1 MHMLDSL
8 LHKYLRIPYRLHVY
22 VDRKA
27 KKTKA
32 TVVLLH
38 GMGNSGAAW
47 DAVVEKL
54 PADIRVISI
63 DLLGFGQSPSPRWL
77 KYSTDIQAKAVMST
91 LLRLGFKRQLIIVG
105 HSMGSLVAVELA
117 KRYPLW
123 VKALILCSPPLYNE
137 AQKKTILPDQNMVLK
152 NFYRMMQKYPKN
164 LVDIAPLATKLK
176 IVGKAFNVTAEN
188 VDIYMGALEASIVSQ
203 TGYKDVQRIQK
214 PVQLLHGAFDP
225 VVIKKNLDTIVA
237 MNPRVTLQVVVAGH
251 ELLGAYIP
259 AVVKAVSRFADTP
272 KRP

>member
-1 MHMLDSL
+1 MRILDSL
-8 LHKYLRIPYRLHVY
+8 LHKYLRVPYRLHVY

-47 DAVVEKL
+47 DEVVKKL
-54 PADIRVISI
+54 PDDIRVISI
-63 DLLGFGQSPSPRWL
+63 DLLGFGASPSPRWL
-77 KYSTDIQAKAVMST
+77 KYSTVIQAKAVMST

-117 KRYPLW
+117 KRYPMW
-123 VKALILCSPPLYNE
+123 VKSLILCSPPLYNE
-137 AQKKTILPDQNMVLK
+137 TQKKTILPDQNTVLK

-203 TGYKDVQRIQK
+203 TGFKDVKRIQK

-225 VVIKKNLDTIVA
+225 VVIKKNLDLIVA
-237 MNPRVTLQVVVAGH
+237 ANPKVTLQVVLAGH

-259 AVVKAVSRFADTP
+259 AVVKAVTRFADTT
-272 KRP
+272 KRT